1 MKKTIVY
8 VRKMDCPSEIKMIEG
23 LFEGDDG
30 VKQMNFNLGERQVT
44 FFHKTDESHILGKLK
59 DVGLEGKQLET
70 REVSENEVVV
80 EDSQIEAKTL
90 KILLGINFTMFLVE
104 IVIGIFAESAGLLAD
119 GLDMLAD
126 SFVYGMSLYATGKS
140 LSMKNKAATFSG
152 GTQIFLALF
161 ILFEAVR
168 RFFVGSEPV
177 SILMMSIS
185 LMALVA
191 NVSCLALIH
200 KHREGGI
207 HMQASWIFSAN
218 DVLANTGVIIAGA
231 FVYFTGSNIPD
242 LVIGIVIAIIVL
254 RGGFSILK
262 LAKAKA

>member
-1 MKKTIVY
+1 
-8 VRKMDCPSEIKMIEG
+8 
-23 LFEGDDG
+23 
-30 VKQMNFNLGERQVT
+30 
-44 FFHKTDESHILGKLK
+44 
-59 DVGLEGKQLET
+59 
-70 REVSENEVVV
+70 
-80 EDSQIEAKTL
+80 
-90 KILLGINFTMFLVE
+90 
-104 IVIGIFAESAGLLAD
+104 
-119 GLDMLAD
+119 LAD

-185 LMALVA
+185 LMALFA
-191 NVSCLALIH
+191 NVSCLGLIH